1 VRVAFALILA
11 ALALVATGC
20 GGSDEPDD
28 TVTST
33 ETVGTEIPE
42 ATDTAGSGAT
52 SFSEPQ
58 QVLQDGKQYTI
69 VMTTSQG
76 VIRIRLDPAAG
87 GPIPNSIAFLVE
99 QGFYDGLTFHRVVPD
114 FVLQGGDPSGD
125 GSGGPGYSVV
135 GPVPDDYGPYK
146 IGDVAMAKTAAEA
159 PGTAGSQFFVISGQQ
174 GATLPPDYGILGHA
188 YDPASLATI
197 EAIAALAVTD
207 GPPSEE
213 VTITK
218 ATVEEV

>member
-1 VRVAFALILA
+1 MRGALALCLA
-11 ALALVATGC
+11 ALALVAAGC
-20 GGSDEPDD
+20 GGDDDPDE
-28 TVTST
+28 TITST

-42 ATDTAGSGAT
+42 ATDTAGGGAT
-52 SFSEPQ
+52 SFTEAE
-58 QVLQDGKQYTI
+58 QVLEAGKDYTI
-69 VMTTSQG
+69 VMTTNKG
-76 VIRIRLDPAAG
+76 VLRIKLDPAAG

-114 FVLQGGDPSGD
+114 FVLQGGDPDGT

-135 GPVPDDYGPYK
+135 GPVPSDYGPYK
-146 IGDVAMAKTAAEA
+146 IGDVAMAKTQDEA

-174 GATLPPDYGILGHA
+174 GTTLPAEYGILGHA
-188 YDPASLATI
+188 YDEASLATI
-197 EAIAALAVTD
+197 EAISALAVTD

-218 ATVEEV
+218 AVLEEG